1 MRIRIFLA
9 VSIFLSCTTVGAQ
22 EDKEFTWWNPL
33 EDNIDVIEGQ
43 AWTDDLESK
52 FHRLPKDAKEKVR
65 EPLWN
70 LSKNSAGLSI
80 RFRSNSPNITVRY
93 TLGGEI
99 AMAHM
104 PATGVSG
111 LDLYAKNSDG
121 EWIWVQGNYSID
133 ESAEYSFK
141 DLKTNDGYHMM
152 GREYKLY
159 LPLYNE
165 VIYLEIGQP
174 KGTFFKPL
182 RKRKEKPIV
191 VYGTSIAQ
199 GACASRPGMAW
210 TSILE
215 RKLDVPLINLG
226 FSGNGLLE
234 EEIIDY
240 ISRVEAK
247 VYVLDCLPNL
257 IPNDKLPLSDIYQ
270 RIISSVYELRRK
282 NSDTPILLVE
292 HAGYTDGY
300 IHEYRGKIYKE
311 LNEIMKSAFAEL
323 KSEGIND
330 IYLLTNEELNLGL
343 DDMVDGTHPS
353 DLGMASYAK
362 AYETSLRSIFKEP
375 IQVYSTTIPLT
386 QSREWHF
393 YRWEERH
400 QELMDLNAISPPKIC
415 FFGNSIVHFWGGSPK
430 GPIARDTISWNK
442 HLGKLETRNFAFGW
456 DRIENVLW
464 RVYHGELDGF
474 EAEQVVIM
482 LGTNNLQINSDDEI
496 LAGLKLLINAVQI
509 RQTEARIL
517 ILGILPRREM
527 EERVAILNLKI
538 LQLAGTLNADYG
550 FLGSVFLQESGN
562 IDESLFTDG
571 LHPNDLGY
579 AKMAPILANYLK
591 PKD

>member
-1 MRIRIFLA
+1 MNIKIILLL
-9 VSIFLSCTTVGAQ
+9 SIFLSNTIICAQ
-22 EDKEFTWWNPL
+22 EEKEMNWWNPL
-33 EDNIDVIEGQ
+33 EQNIHVIEGQ
-43 AWTDDLESK
+43 AWTDGLESE
-52 FHRLPKDAKEKVR
+52 FHRLPIEAKGKVR

-80 RFRSNSPNITVRY
+80 RFRSNSPVIIVKY

-99 AMAHM
+99 AMPHM

-121 EWIWVQGNYSID
+121 EWIWVQGNYSIN
-133 ESAEYSFK
+133 EKAEYTFK
-141 DLKTNDGYHMM
+141 DLKPNDGYHKM

-165 VIYLEIGQP
+165 VTHLEIGQP
-174 KGTFFKPL
+174 IEALFKPL
-182 RKRKEKPIV
+182 EKRKEKPIV

-215 RKLDVPLINLG
+215 RKLDVPLINFG

-234 EEIIDY
+234 EEIINYMNQVD
-240 ISRVEAK
+240 AK

-257 IPNDKLPLSDIYQ
+257 TPNDELPLSDIYH
-270 RIISSVYELRRK
+270 RIISSVQQLRRK
-282 NSDTPILLVE
+282 KSKTPILLVE

-300 IHEYRGKIYKE
+300 IHEYRGKIYQE
-311 LNEIMKSAFAEL
+311 LNKTMKSAFAEL

-330 IYLLTNEELNLGL
+330 IYLLTREELNLGL

-362 AYETSLRSIFKEP
+362 AYETSLRAILKQP
-375 IQVYSTTIPLT
+375 TQIYSTTIPLT

-400 QELMDLNAISPPKIC
+400 QELMRLNKISPPKIC
-415 FFGNSIVHFWGGSPK
+415 FFGNSIVHFWGGSPS
-430 GPIARDTISWNK
+430 GPIARDTRSWNK
-442 HLGKLETRNFAFGW
+442 YLGKLEVRNFGFGW

-474 EAEQVVIM
+474 EADQVVIM
-482 LGTNNLQINSDDEI
+482 LGTNNLQLNSDDDI
-496 LAGLKLLINAVQI
+496 LAGLKILIEAVQI
-509 RQTEARIL
+509 RQPKARML

-538 LQLAGTLNADYG
+538 LQLAGTLNTDYG
-550 FLGSVFLQESGN
+550 YLGSVFLKESGS
-562 IDESLFTDG
+562 IDESLFSDG
-571 LHPNDLGY
+571 LHPNELGY
-579 AKMAPILANYLK
+579 KKMAPLLASYLK
-591 PKD
+591 E